1 MAPIRMKTKTRGSIS
16 PGTSTS
22 GGLRKRSSFSP
33 SGFDAPKDKSKPP
46 QLTPAKGI
54 SPPQSTYKPK
64 GVDINKILAD
74 NAKRQQSSKGIQAFT
89 PSQAMSSMNMSPA
102 QSALGGSYSQA
113 LQFMKPS
120 QLQNQFQKA
129 QSFGRGVDIEKFKKD
144 MDRYEA
150 FQEAGGQPFQYE
162 GQTYGNVQMPMLSAN
177 APTTAQFFGDMA
189 GGLSNLLGAAG
200 EFVMGGGT
208 LGNIIDATKQKFS
221 QGKDFVQSAFNPGDI
236 NQRVANLT
244 PEQRRAY
251 MMYMNQ
257 GMPYQRA
264 FELASGGQKFAMG
277 GIANLN

>member
-1 MAPIRMKTKTRGSIS
+1 MAANLDAMLNKAQGTGVTAFNAPGGSGSYDATTAAKTMLGDNYYNKAMK
-16 PGTSTS
+16 
-22 GGLRKRSSFSP
+22 F
-33 SGFDAPKDKSKPP
+33 
-46 QLTPAKGI
+46 
-54 SPPQSTYKPK
+54 
-64 GVDINKILAD
+64 
-74 NAKRQQSSKGIQAFT
+74 
-89 PSQAMSSMNMSPA
+89 MSPQELNDQIA
-102 QSALGGSYSQA
+102 
-113 LQFMKPS
+113 
-120 QLQNQFQKA
+120 KA
-129 QSFGRGVDIEKFKKD
+129 QSYGRGIDLTQFKSNLDKFDAFKN
-144 MDRYEA
+144 MDGNILKYENDDGS
-150 FQEAGGQPFQYE
+150 F
-162 GQTYGNVQMPMLSAN
+162 TNYGNVSDPMITAN

-200 EFVMGGGT
+200 EFVMGGGA

-221 QGKDFVQSAFNPGDI
+221 QGKDFVQNITNPGNI